1 MSTDPESAPAPTFRQ
16 AERLAVTWLRNA
28 GYTDAGPVGEDA
40 PPGVDITATWALAQV
55 RHGETTVRRSE
66 LQRLIEAR
74 GDRPDVALYSFASRS
89 FDLPAV
95 TYADTKG
102 VALFSYTASGAML
115 PRNTVAS
122 RLVGKP
128 IAGRKAIGD
137 DGGPPAPPAILRWAP
152 LLVAA
157 YLAVLAGIL
166 AVNLAQGAPGASVVY
181 LVLAAVGALGF
192 FALWFF
198 GTRRRPRTPEKA
210 PPRT

>member
-1 MSTDPESAPAPTFRQ
+1 MTSDPDSASVSFRQ
-16 AERLAVTWLRNA
+16 AERLVVTWLRDA
-28 GYTDAGPVGEDA
+28 GYTDAAPVGDDA
-40 PPGVDITATWALAQV
+40 APGVDITATWALAQV

-66 LQRLIEAR
+66 LQRLVEAR
-74 GDRPDVALYSFASRS
+74 GDRPDVALYSFASKT

-102 VALFSYTASGAML
+102 IALFSYTTSGAML

-128 IAGRKAIGD
+128 IAGRKVTT
-137 DGGPPAPPAILRWAP
+137 DGAAPSPPAILRWAP
-152 LLVAA
+152 LLVAV

-181 LVLAAVGALGF
+181 LVLAAVGALVF

>member
-1 MSTDPESAPAPTFRQ
+1 MSSDPESASAPTFRQ
-16 AERLAVTWLRNA
+16 AERLAVTWLRDA

-40 PPGVDITATWALAQV
+40 PAGVDVTATWALAQV

-66 LQRLIEAR
+66 LQKLVEAR
-74 GDRPDVALYSFASRS
+74 GDRSDVALYSFASKS

-102 VALFSYTASGAML
+102 IALFSYTVSGAML

-128 IAGRKAIGD
+128 IASRKATT
-137 DGGPPAPPAILRWAP
+137 DGGVPSPPAILRWAP
-152 LLVAA
+152 LLVAG

-166 AVNLAQGAPGASVVY
+166 AINLAQGAPGASLVY
-181 LVLAAVGALGF
+181 LVLAAVGAVGF

-198 GTRRRPRTPEKA
+198 GTRRTPRPPEKA

>member
-16 AERLAVTWLRNA
+16 AERLAVAWLRDA

-66 LQRLIEAR
+66 LQRLVEAR
-74 GDRPDVALYSFASRS
+74 GDRPDVALYSFASKS

-102 VALFSYTASGAML
+102 IALFSYTASGAML

-128 IAGRKAIGD
+128 IAGRKVTT
-137 DGGPPAPPAILRWAP
+137 DGAMPSPPAILRWAP

-166 AVNLAQGAPGASVVY
+166 AVNLAQGAPGASVVS